1 MAEITKRQ
9 PRSGTRSN
17 KAKYVKSGSRYNV
30 QLLDLSVTT
39 ETYKTV
45 FSVESES
52 RASTICDRL
61 NSIFSNSRADLDFIT
76 PGYSNGYYVVLW
88 SGTTW
93 LGSSTYTEKTEN
105 GETYEDLYRGCKL
118 PYFTSSGTANYKYKD
133 GAATNIVT
141 VTDADVSYTGSKKW
155 EIALDWA
162 NKIRNVVNGW
172 NCSKSG
178 TMPLHQN
185 GQIYRLA
192 SMTGSYSKTMTG
204 VAASYY
210 GAGEKQPAI
219 TTANND
225 IFHTLDL
232 TVAIPKGNSPGLT
245 LNTWVK
251 VTYGGT
257 SVVARVTDECGTT
270 KVDLSTG
277 LANALGYKSGNVTLS
292 KP

>member
-9 PRSGTRSN
+9 PRSGTRN
-17 KAKYVKSGSRYNV
+17 NNAKYVKSGSRYNI

-39 ETYKTV
+39 ETYQTV

-52 RASTICDRL
+52 RANTICTRL
-61 NSIFSNSRADLDFIT
+61 NQIFANSKADLDFIT

-93 LGSSTYTEKTEN
+93 LGSGTYTEKTEAGN
-105 GETYEDLYRGCKL
+105 TYEDLYRGCKL
-118 PYFTSSGTANYKYKD
+118 PYYKGKETCNYPYKD
-133 GAATNIVT
+133 GASTNIIT
-141 VTDADVSYTGSKKW
+141 VTDADETYVGKNKW
-155 EIALDWA
+155 EIAFDWA

-178 TMPLHQN
+178 TVTLHQQ
-185 GQIYRLA
+185 GKIYLLA
-192 SMTGSYSKTMTG
+192 SMTGSYSQTKTVSAT
-204 VAASYY
+204 YY
-210 GAGEKQPAI
+210 GAGELQPSI

-232 TVAIPKGNSPGLT
+232 TVAIPSGNAPNLT

-251 VTYGGT
+251 VTYNGK

-270 KVDLSTG
+270 SLDLSTG
-277 LANALGYKSGNVTLS
+277 LANALGFKSGNVTIS